1 MTKNAIL
8 SPADGTIIDVVT
20 CMEERFLK
28 AEALKVSIFMSVLD
42 VHLNRA
48 PVAGKVIERSY
59 NPGRFLVASKE
70 KASLLN
76 EQNALILETE
86 DHFKILLI
94 QIAGSC
100 GKKDRLLCK
109 SGRSVAERRDLWLD
123 PFRIEG
129 RPLPPGDGETH
140 RVDRAACEGRR
151 VDHRVSGMKKKKPQ
165 IKMKKGIYILPN
177 LFTTGN
183 LFCGF
188 WSIISVFQE
197 KYFYAAVAILLAA
210 VFDALDGKV
219 AKLSGATSKFGVQYD
234 SLADLVS
241 FGVAPALM
249 AFSWALRPYG
259 KFGWL
264 AAFLFVV
271 CGALRLARFNV
282 MSASGDT
289 KYFKGL
295 PIPAA
300 AAMIALTILLYFE
313 LIETGGIKD
322 ILILVMIYVL
332 AFLMVSNVRYFS
344 FKELNL
350 ARTKTVQHL
359 YFRCSLDDRHHH
371 ATHCRAFRVYFHLCL
386 LRPGRHGHGMAQE
399 EGLEKN
405 GGRTHSGRRRRPRP
419 VKKEIHLPLFILWFF
434 RCKIECLIPR

>member
-1 MTKNAIL
+1 
-8 SPADGTIIDVVT
+8 
-20 CMEERFLK
+20 
-28 AEALKVSIFMSVLD
+28 
-42 VHLNRA
+42 
-48 PVAGKVIERSY
+48 
-59 NPGRFLVASKE
+59 
-70 KASLLN
+70 
-76 EQNALILETE
+76 
-86 DHFKILLI
+86 
-94 QIAGSC
+94 
-100 GKKDRLLCK
+100 
-109 SGRSVAERRDLWLD
+109 
-123 PFRIEG
+123 
-129 RPLPPGDGETH
+129 
-140 RVDRAACEGRR
+140 
-151 VDHRVSGMKKKKPQ
+151 MKR
-165 IKMKKGIYILPN
+165 GIYILPN

-188 WSIISVFQE
+188 WSIISVFDE

-241 FGVAPALM
+241 FGVAPALL

-282 MSASGDT
+282 MAALGET

-300 AAMIALTILLYFE
+300 ASMIALTILLYFE

-322 ILILVMIYVL
+322 ILILVMIYIL

-350 ARTKTVQHL
+350 ARRKPFSIFIFVVLSMVVIIMHPTVVL
-359 YFRCSLDDRHHH
+359 F
-371 ATHCRAFRVYFHLCL
+371 
-386 LRPGRHGHGMAQE
+386 G
-399 EGLEKN
+399 
-405 GGRTHSGRRRRPRP
+405 
-419 VKKEIHLPLFILWFF
+419 FILIYVCSGPAGMVIAW
-434 RCKIECLIPR
+434 RKKRTLRKTDVQPLQVGDGGPVQ